1 MQRSWRFVFISCVMW
16 IRVWYETV
24 SDSAATLRAVQI
36 RQMSSTVSH
45 VGPSWN
51 APREMILSS
60 GSPNAKLHVSSK
72 YLDCHRTTVLIQD
85 GTDGNQLICYHWW
98 QLISNKW
105 QQAQYEI
112 RDITTVSAMY
122 HILASWWHSQVLL
135 ASWQPDPTF
144 SLSHTLSSESLA
156 QIKLHILAKTSE
168 EKHCNFGMGL
178 KSVCNFLLL
187 QFYVLKFSNST
198 PSKVSSFFT

>member
-112 RDITTVSAMY
+112 RDITTVSMY
-122 HILASWWHSQVLL
+122 HILPADGIHRCCLPVDNQT
-135 ASWQPDPTF
+135 P
-144 SLSHTLSSESLA
+144 LSHSLTLSVVSLWH
-156 QIKLHILAKTSE
+156 K
-168 EKHCNFGMGL
+168 
-178 KSVCNFLLL
+178 
-187 QFYVLKFSNST
+187 
-198 PSKVSSFFT
+198 